1 MRKKVNFDML
11 LQIEGFTRED
21 AFNYIRKHFKNS
33 GPENVSNG
41 ERLITEMQTN
51 SFLDALWNNPLNL
64 LLLCI
69 VFEDHEGE
77 LPSYRTEL
85 YQIIVCCLLRR
96 YCAKHNLEA
105 PADDKA
111 LTRHFE
117 DSLLVLGELAW
128 RCLEEDRFSFREK
141 ELVEFESTHESLAA
155 RKLGLVFKEASLQK
169 INPQHEYLFFHKTF
183 QEYLAAFYLAH
194 MLLKQKIYFSEL
206 YLVFWVR
213 KLVFFL
219 NRLAR
224 SLGMETGT
232 GTSALR

>member
-21 AFNYIRKHFKNS
+21 AFNYIKTHFKNT
-33 GPENVSNG
+33 GPENVSNR

-51 SFLDALWNNPLNL
+51 SFLDALWNNPLNF

-77 LPSYRTEL
+77 LPSYHTEL

-96 YCAKHNLEA
+96 YCAKHNLEV
-105 PADDKA
+105 PADDEA

-128 RCLEEDRFSFREK
+128 RCLEEGRFSFCEE

-155 RKLGLVFKEASLQK
+155 RKLGLVFKEASLRK
-169 INPQHEYLFFHKTF
+169 INPQHEYFFFHKTF